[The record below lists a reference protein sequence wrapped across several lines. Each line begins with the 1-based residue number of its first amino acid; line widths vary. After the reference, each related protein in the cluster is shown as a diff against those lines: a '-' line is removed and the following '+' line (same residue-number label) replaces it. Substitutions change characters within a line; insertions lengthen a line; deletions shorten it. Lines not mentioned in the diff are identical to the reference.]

1 MGRAEMSEPP
11 ALRASDADRERT
23 IAQLREHAAEGR
35 LTLEEFTDRMSTA
48 YLARTNEELQEL
60 ARDLPSVPAASRRRP
75 TRFLLAVFGSAARDG
90 RIRVRRR
97 IGCLMGFGNIDLDLR
112 QATLEG
118 DVITV
123 VVLGMFGAVDVY
135 VPEGVEVDLHGFI
148 IGGHKRTRGNDLP
161 PRTGTPL
168 VRVFAVSIFAGID
181 VWRVPIAWTQKTW
194 SEVIRGIRSGAHKEL
209 ER

>member
-1 MGRAEMSEPP
+1 MSETP

-23 IAQLREHAAEGR
+23 VVLLREHAAQGR

-48 YLARTNEELQEL
+48 YLARTGEELTEL
-60 ARDLPSVPAASRRRP
+60 LSDLPSGQAPAVSRRRP
-75 TRFLLAVFGSAARDG
+75 TRFLLALFGSTEREG

-97 IGCLMGFGNIDLDLR
+97 VGCLMGFGNIDLDLR

-118 DVITV
+118 DVVTIV
-123 VVLGMFGAVDVY
+123 ALGMFGAIDVY
-135 VPEGVEVDLHGFI
+135 VPEGVEVDLHGFAVF
-148 IGGHKRTRGNDLP
+148 GHKRASGNDP
-161 PRTGTPL
+161 APTPGTPL
-168 VRVFAVSIFAGID
+168 LRVFAVSIFAGID

-194 SEVIRGIRSGAHKEL
+194 REVIKGIRAGRHKEL